1 MTTWGELGAALEEGK
16 SYLPTYEANEKIQA
30 ERSSGDWGVAGCA
43 EDAGVGVE
51 EDGGVEIGVRMRG
64 MREWRVVDSKIA
76 LLDGKSD

>member
-1 MTTWGELGAALEEGK
+1 
-16 SYLPTYEANEKIQA
+16 
-30 ERSSGDWGVAGCA
+30 VAGCA